1 VEIDMRRG
9 ESGRT
14 GRRWPRLVLGHQVTK
29 FLVVGVLSYL
39 IDIAV
44 LYLTHGRAHITLW
57 LATSIAYACGL
68 LANFALN
75 RVVTF
80 RSASPLHRQM
90 ARYVALLLANYVAT
104 LAIVT
109 GLTAAGL
116 PYLGSKTICVA
127 LLAVVNFV
135 AYRHW
140 VFSDDAA

>member
-1 VEIDMRRG
+1 VEIEPRRAEDG
-9 ESGRT
+9 GGHT
-14 GRRWPRLVLGHQVTK
+14 RLHRLLLAHQVTK
-29 FLVVGVLSYL
+29 FLVVGVLSYAA
-39 IDIAV
+39 DIAV
-44 LYLTHGRAHITLW
+44 LYVAHGRAHLALW

-80 RSASPLHRQM
+80 RSTAPLHRQM
-90 ARYVALLLANYVAT
+90 GRYAALLVANYLVT
-104 LAIVT
+104 LALVT

-127 LLAVVNFV
+127 LLAIVNFA